1 MQGGIKNQLNNGIY
15 NAIGLV
21 PTRVI
26 NSAIRLYISHQR
38 DTWGRERR
46 GDTREVLLTNGRKVE
61 REL

>member
-38 DTWGRERR
+38 DTGGQKGE
-46 GDTREVLLTNGRKVE
+46 GTHEKYSSQMAE
-61 REL
+61 K